1 MFEQAL
7 ALVERINWYAAS
19 ITALAFVTGLVAVLH
34 ALTYKR
40 DPRSALG
47 WIAVSLL
54 YPFIG
59 PILYLL
65 FGVNRIRTSALQEFG
80 RAVSRETGVYPHAA
94 RSPSFPAWEAYR
106 PLIQLGDAMTGQP
119 LLAGNHVSI
128 LEGGTEV
135 YTAMLYE
142 IEQAKSE
149 ILLSTYIFK
158 YDRIGRQFVQC
169 LAAAKQRGVAVHVL
183 IDGVGDLYS
192 IRSAARALMKAD
204 IAVVRFLRL
213 SLFPP
218 KIHMNLRNHRKIL
231 VVDSEVAFAGGLNI
245 SDAHGSV
252 TQESGELIRDHH
264 FKFEGSIVSELK
276 KLFISDWNMATKK
289 PLPDLPRQTEFRG
302 QSVCRLLP
310 DGPNENL
317 DTLLSVLIGAISIA
331 RETIDLVTPY
341 FLPPRELIT
350 ALAAAALRGVRV
362 RLFIPEKNNF
372 PFVGWATHNMLW
384 EVLQPGV
391 EVYAVPPPFLHSKLY
406 LIDGCYAL
414 VGSANLDARS
424 LRLNFELLV
433 EIYDEEVGKSLAEEI
448 DSHLEEAKSVTLEQV
463 DSRPFPVRVR
473 DAFFWLFT
481 PYL

>member
-1 MFEQAL
+1 MFEQLL
-7 ALVERINWYAAS
+7 ALIEHLDWRAAV
-19 ITALAFVTGLVAVLH
+19 ITLLAFAFGLAAVLH

-40 DPRSALG
+40 DPRAALG

-80 RAVSRETGVYPHAA
+80 RAASRETGVYPYAA
-94 RSPSFPAWEAYR
+94 RSPSFPAWDAYR
-106 PLIQLGDAMTGQP
+106 PLIQLGDAMTGNA
-119 LLAGNHVSI
+119 LVAGNQVT
-128 LEGGTEV
+128 LLRGGDEV
-135 YTAMLYE
+135 YTAMLHA
-142 IEQAKSE
+142 IEQAVSE
-149 ILLSTYIFK
+149 IRLSTYIFK
-158 YDRIGRQFVQC
+158 YDDNGREFIQA
-169 LAAAKQRGVAVHVL
+169 LSAAKHRGVAVYVL

-192 IRSAARALMKAD
+192 LRSAARSLIRAD
-204 IAVVRFLRL
+204 IAVVRFLKP

-218 KIHMNLRNHRKIL
+218 KLHMNLRNHRKIL
-231 VVDSEVAFAGGLNI
+231 AVDGKVAFAGGMNI
-245 SDAHGSV
+245 SDEQGRINQP
-252 TQESGELIRDHH
+252 TGDMIRDHH
-264 FKFEGSIVSELK
+264 FKFEGPIVQELMT
-276 KLFISDWNMATKK
+276 LFAVDWRMAT
-289 PLPDLPRQTEFRG
+289 G
-302 QSVCRLLP
+302 QSLPLLHQSTVHHGDTLCRLLP
-310 DGPNENL
+310 DGPTEHL

-331 RETIDLVTPY
+331 RERIDLVTPY

-350 ALAAAALRGVRV
+350 ALASAALRGVRV
-362 RLFIPEKNNF
+362 RVIIPEKNNF
-372 PFVGWATHNMLW
+372 PFVGWAMHNMLW

-433 EIYDEEVGKSLAEEI
+433 EIYDKEVGLRLAEDVEA
-448 DSHLEEAKSVTLEQV
+448 HLHGAKPITLEQV
-463 DSRPFPVRVR
+463 DSRGFAARVR